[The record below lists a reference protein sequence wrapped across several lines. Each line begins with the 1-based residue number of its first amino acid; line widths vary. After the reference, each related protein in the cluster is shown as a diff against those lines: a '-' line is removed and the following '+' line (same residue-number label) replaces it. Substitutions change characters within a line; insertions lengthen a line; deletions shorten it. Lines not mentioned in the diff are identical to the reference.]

1 MSPDNA
7 TRRQE
12 LSDASLLRRFFF
24 YLKPYKKPLRNIY
37 ILHFLN
43 ALLNLLPAMSLRYYF
58 DMVIDPRPVSI
69 LGWHVDPTSHVQTTG
84 DKFFFTGVYFVL
96 ILLVILLAN
105 TIGVI
110 MWRRRT
116 HVLQRMLLDIK
127 SHIVHHLHK
136 LSLRFFHRERTGSI
150 ISRAVGDVMQMEQMV
165 KQSFDLAYQAILL
178 FVVPVFLL
186 SLSPVLFLFCLV
198 PIPIIILLVRRIRK
212 RLRPLYRLQRERQAD
227 ISAAVQ
233 EQVSGI
239 REIKAFGQEEQARSE
254 IKEANE
260 AYQQSVNDA
269 MRIFSVNH
277 QVMYGTKDLAM
288 VLLAVGGG
296 LLILT
301 ETGNV
306 SLGMV
311 LSFLPLM
318 NMFFQPFQRLGSF
331 YDVIQRGL
339 ASAQRV
345 FEFFD
350 VRPDI
355 EDAQGAQWIDVTEG
369 RVEFDHVTFGYEP
382 DQPVVK
388 NIQLDVPAGKV
399 VALVGSTGS
408 GKSTLVSLI
417 PRFYD
422 PQQGQIRVDGYPLA
436 RIKMDAL
443 RASIGIVFQE
453 TFLFYGTIA
462 DNISFSRNKATR
474 EEIEEAA
481 RLANIHDFIASLPD
495 GYNTRVGE
503 RGITLSGGQRQRIAI
518 ARLILKDPRI
528 LILDEAT
535 SALDTATER
544 LVQQSM
550 QRLMQGRTTFVI
562 AHRLSTIRS
571 ADQILV
577 LEEGKIVEQGNH
589 EELLGQA
596 GRYAELVQVQ
606 S

>member
-1 MSPDNA
+1 MSPFNA
-7 TRRQE
+7 QKREE
-12 LSDASLLRRFFF
+12 LSDAGLLRRFFF

-58 DMVIDPRPVSI
+58 DMVVSPRPVSV
-69 LGWHVDPTSHVQTTG
+69 LGWNIDPTAYVQTTS
-84 DKFFFTGVYFVL
+84 DKVLYSGVYFVCMLSL
-96 ILLVILLAN
+96 IVLAN
-105 TIGVI
+105 AIGVI

-127 SHIVHHLHK
+127 THIVHHLHK

-178 FVVPVFLL
+178 IVVPIFLL
-186 SLSPVLFLFCLV
+186 SLSPILFLFCLV

-239 REIKAFGQEEQARSE
+239 REIKAFGQEEQAQSE
-254 IKEANE
+254 INEANE
-260 AYQQSVNDA
+260 AYRRSVDQA

-277 QVMYGTKDLAM
+277 QVMYGTKDMAM

-296 LLILT
+296 LLIISD
-301 ETGNV
+301 TGDV

-355 EDAQGAQWIDVTEG
+355 EDAHGARWIDIEQG
-369 RVEFDHVTFGYEP
+369 RVELDHVTFGYEE
-382 DQPVVK
+382 DQPVLRDI
-388 NIQLDVPAGKV
+388 NLDVKSGEV
-399 VALVGSTGS
+399 IALVGSTGS

-422 PQQGQIRVDGYPLA
+422 PQEGQIRVDGHPLA
-436 RIKMDAL
+436 EIKMDAL

-462 DNISFSRNKATR
+462 DNISFSRNNATR
-474 EEIEEAA
+474 EEVEEAA
-481 RLANIHDFIASLPD
+481 RLANIHEFIASLPD

-503 RGITLSGGQRQRIAI
+503 RGVTLSGGQRQRIAI

-550 QRLMQGRTTFVI
+550 ERLMEGRTTFVI
-562 AHRLSTIRS
+562 AHRLSTIRR
-571 ADQILV
+571 ANRILV
-577 LEEGKIVEQGNH
+577 LEEGRIVEQGSH
-589 EELLGQA
+589 DELLTQG